1 MSVGLEGM
9 RWTCAIALLVA
20 ATAFAAPAVDPSGPG
35 PFAAAVTRV
44 DLIDADRA
52 RTIRTE
58 IWYPGATAT
67 RDAPFV
73 HGRFPLIVFA
83 HGLCG
88 SRLDY
93 QYLTEHLAEH
103 GFVVAAPDIRGY
115 FAGDCAPDPEG
126 TPRPDDPSLDLSF
139 VRNAFRDG
147 TAPLAAFRRIVRG
160 PRAGIAGHSLGGL
173 WAQQTMLRDR
183 LFTAVALLAPVPGVR
198 AEQIIPRPRRS
209 ILVFGGTDDALLPY
223 DPVQTD
229 LFDVLPAP
237 SFLVKV
243 VDGTHDGFTDAD
255 PDLQPE
261 ELARQQAIVV
271 RYAGA
276 LFTRYL
282 GGRRGFARYL
292 NPEDARQFGDDLALS
307 ARLRAR

>member
-1 MSVGLEGM
+1 M
-9 RWTCAIALLVA
+9 RWTCAIALLTA

-44 DLIDADRA
+44 DLVDADRG

-67 RDAPFV
+67 RDAPFARG
-73 HGRFPLIVFA
+73 HFPLVVFA
-83 HGLCG
+83 HGICG
-88 SRLDY
+88 SRLNY
-93 QYLTEHLAEH
+93 EHLTIHLAEH

-115 FAGDCAPDPEG
+115 FAGDCSPGPSG

-139 VRNAFRDG
+139 VREAFRIG
-147 TAPLAAFRRIVRG
+147 AAPLAAFRGVVRG

-173 WAQQTMLRDR
+173 WAQQAMLRDR
-183 LFTAVALLAPVPGVR
+183 RFTAVGLLAPVPGVR
-198 AEQIIPRPRRS
+198 ADQVIPRPRRP

-223 DPVQTD
+223 DPAETG
-229 LFDVLPAP
+229 LFAVLPAP

-243 VDGTHDGFTDAD
+243 VDGTHSGFTDVDAG
-255 PDLQPE
+255 LGPE
-261 ELARQQAIVV
+261 ALARQQAIVA
-271 RYAGA
+271 RYATA

-282 GGRRGFARYL
+282 GGRRRFARYL
-292 NPEDARQFGDDLALS
+292 TPEDARLFGADLALS
-307 ARLRAR
+307 ARLRDR